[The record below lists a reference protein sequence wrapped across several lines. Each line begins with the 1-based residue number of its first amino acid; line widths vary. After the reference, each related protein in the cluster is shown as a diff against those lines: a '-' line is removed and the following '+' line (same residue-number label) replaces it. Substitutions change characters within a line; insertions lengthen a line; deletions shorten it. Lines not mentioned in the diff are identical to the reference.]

1 MRKALLPAYP
11 QLAGVTL
18 TDYKVRVLET
28 DAGTAAAV
36 RVWIQTTGPDG
47 ATWMT
52 VGSST
57 NVIQASWFAL
67 ADSLEYA
74 LVKWRAALTTRDEQ
88 ASRAPVGD

>member
-1 MRKALLPAYP
+1 
-11 QLAGVTL
+11 VTL

-36 RVWIQTTGPDG
+36 RVWIQSTGPDG
-47 ATWMT
+47 ETWMT

-74 LVKWRAALTTRDEQ
+74 LVTSGTNRERVHHRGTEGTERTSVIG
-88 ASRAPVGD
+88 ASSGL